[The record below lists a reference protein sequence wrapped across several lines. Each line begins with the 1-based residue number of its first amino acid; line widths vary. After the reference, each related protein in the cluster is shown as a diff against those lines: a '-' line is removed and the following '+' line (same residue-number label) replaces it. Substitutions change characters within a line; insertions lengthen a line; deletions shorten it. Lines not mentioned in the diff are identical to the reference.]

1 VERFEGFPAAALTF
15 YAGLAEDNSKAYF
28 DAHRETYETAVREP
42 LELLGIELARELGP
56 AKVFRPHRDVRF
68 SRDKSP
74 YKLNAAIVFPET
86 GTYLSLGAD
95 GLFVGGGVY
104 EPGRER
110 LARIRAAIADD
121 RHGPALVE
129 IVADLER
136 EGLAFSPPAL
146 RTAPRGFPRDHP
158 RIELLRRT
166 SFTAHAHLAP
176 GPWLHGREALTR
188 ARRVW
193 AASGDLRDWLK
204 RHG

>member
-1 VERFEGFPAAALTF
+1 VERFEGFPVEALTF

-42 LELLGIELARELGP
+42 LELLGIELARELAP

-68 SRDKSP
+68 ARDKSP
-74 YKLNAAIVFPET
+74 YKLNAAIVFPEA

-95 GLFVGGGVY
+95 GLLAGAGVH
-104 EPGRER
+104 EPGREQ
-110 LARIRAAIADD
+110 LARIRGAIADD
-121 RHGPALVE
+121 RHGPALAE
-129 IVADLER
+129 IVAGLER

-166 SFTAHAHLAP
+166 SFTAHARMAP
-176 GPWLHGREALTR
+176 GPWLHRREALSR
-188 ARRVW
+188 ARRAW
-193 AASGDLRDWLK
+193 DASADLRLWLA
-204 RHG
+204 RHA